1 MTVCG
6 FMIFP
11 VPGDAGGMR
20 GNKKTLQ
27 VSPCR
32 VPWASQGLNLGPPDY
47 ESFRVIF
54 HKIPCNINVLIYSI

>member
-47 ESFRVIF
+47 ESVALT
-54 HKIPCNINVLIYSI
+54 N